1 MPTMT
6 LTNTTTLGI
15 NIEDL
20 PGGVRVIGPLGT
32 LAILFVNNFDPDQPL
47 VPTRRDIYE
56 APRLRKL
63 LEDGILTSA
72 ISGEFDTEG
81 EVIGAGDPVG
91 GFGVNAS
98 SFTGTFNNRSAV
110 YTLDD
115 ANGTTGTGLGAP
127 RVVECYL
134 SDSGMGI
141 GLTAGVGLSD
151 VAIASP
157 ATLLT
162 ELVTDK
168 LFLACIPAGG
178 AAPHFKL
185 DVTGTGLT
193 SATFWAVL
201 VDPDTKAL
209 HIQAVVLT
217 PSGD

>member
-1 MPTMT
+1 MT
-6 LTNTTTLGI
+6 LTNTTALGI
-15 NIEDL
+15 SLEDL

-32 LAILFVNNFDPDQPL
+32 LALLFVDNFDPDQPL

-63 LEDGILTSA
+63 LEDGILTST
-72 ISGEFDTEG
+72 ISDEFDTEG
-81 EVIGAGDPVG
+81 EIIGAGSPVG

-98 SFTGTFNNRSAV
+98 SSIGTFNNKSAI

-115 ANGTTGTGLGAP
+115 ANGTTGVGLSAP

-134 SDSGMGI
+134 SDSSAGV
-141 GLTAGVGLSD
+141 GLTAGTNLSD

-162 ELVTDK
+162 ELVADK
-168 LFLACIPAGG
+168 LFIACIPTGG

-185 DVTGTGLT
+185 DLTGDGFA
-193 SATFWAVL
+193 SATFWVVL

-209 HIQAVVLT
+209 HIQAVALT
-217 PSGD
+217 PSE